1 MLHYKQEP
9 ALEMMRNDESL
20 KFLFALVK
28 LTKQKKDVHQF
39 GCLPSQQTF
48 LDYQS
53 WMPAKSDFREIIV
66 DTTPARLHFDM
77 EWEGGERAEELPKV
91 YNVLEAVKE
100 VLERR
105 INGLGVAESTLQTVG
120 DDQLVLQLPGEQ
132 DPSRA
137 AKVLG
142 TTALLEFRA
151 QKPGTEQQMTGL
163 LKLKRQAQAVLN
175 QRRQRSQALA
185 DGQPAP
191 DSTTPPLDLPAEQLA
206 ESLRSLGVAV
216 PAGSSEADQLELL
229 LAEINR
235 RIVELYEPAELT
247 GKDLTAAGR
256 QQQQSGNGWD
266 VTLSF
271 NSEGGR
277 KFAALTQSIA
287 GSGRL
292 LGIVLDGRSISE
304 ASVGAEFKPA
314 GITGGSASITGN
326 FTAEEARDLEVQ
338 LRGGSLPLPVKL
350 IEVRTVGP
358 SLGAEN
364 IRSSLVA
371 ALSGLALVAVFMVV
385 VYRLPGLVSVLA
397 LSLYAL
403 FNLAIYALI
412 PVTLSL
418 PGIAGFILSIGM
430 AVDANVLIF
439 ERVKEELRA
448 GNTLIRSID
457 TGFSLA
463 FSSILDGH
471 VTGLISCAALFAL
484 GTGLVKGFAVTLAIG
499 LLLSLFTALTC
510 TRTLLRVL
518 MSYPALRRP
527 NYFLPASK
535 LPAPVA

>member
-1 MLHYKQEP
+1 MARQQGW
-9 ALEMMRNDESL
+9 
-20 KFLFALVK
+20 FALILALAIAAGALLVSFPLQLGLDLRGGSQ
-28 LTKQKKDVHQF
+28 LTLQVLPAGSIRSVQKEQ
-39 GCLPSQQTF
+39 
-48 LDYQS
+48 
-53 WMPAKSDFREIIV
+53 
-66 DTTPARLHFDM
+66 
-77 EWEGGERAEELPKV
+77 
-91 YNVLEAVKE
+91 LEAVKD

-151 QKPGTEQQMTGL
+151 QRPGTEQEMTGL

-175 QRRQRSQALA
+175 QSQVKAA
-185 DGQPAP
+185 AIANGQPV
-191 DSTTPPLDLPAEQLA
+191 PPAVSIKAEELA
-206 ESLRSLGVAV
+206 EALTQLGISV
-216 PAGSSEADQLELL
+216 PPGSSETEQLELL
-229 LAEINR
+229 LSTVNTK
-235 RIVELYEPAELT
+235 IVALYDPAELT
-247 GKDLTAAGR
+247 GKDLTSAGR
-256 QQQQSGNGWD
+256 QQQQTGTGWE
-266 VTLSF
+266 VTLAF
-271 NSEGGR
+271 NSEGGN
-277 KFAALTQSIA
+277 KFAELTKGIA
-287 GSGRL
+287 GTSRL

-304 ASVGAEFKPA
+304 ATVGPEFKPA
-314 GITGGSASITGN
+314 GISGGAASITGN
-326 FTAEEARDLEVQ
+326 FTADEARDLEVQ

-364 IRSSLVA
+364 IRSSLIA

-385 VYRLPGLVSVLA
+385 VYRLPGVVSVLA
-397 LSLYAL
+397 LSLYSL
-403 FNLAIYALI
+403 FNLAVYALI

-439 ERVKEELRA
+439 ERVKEELRS

-510 TRTLLRVL
+510 TRTLLRLL
-518 MSYPALRRP
+518 MSYPGLRRST
-527 NYFLPASK
+527 YFLPAAQ
-535 LPAPVA
+535 LPASAS

>member
-1 MLHYKQEP
+1 MARQQGW
-9 ALEMMRNDESL
+9 
-20 KFLFALVK
+20 FALILALAIAAGAVLVSFPLQLGLDLRGGSQ
-28 LTKQKKDVHQF
+28 LTLQV
-39 GCLPSQQTF
+39 
-48 LDYQS
+48 
-53 WMPAKSDFREIIV
+53 MPAGSI
-66 DTTPARLHFDM
+66 T
-77 EWEGGERAEELPKV
+77 KV
-91 YNVLEAVKE
+91 RPEQLEAVKD
-100 VLERR
+100 VLDRR

-132 DPSRA
+132 DPGRA

-151 QKPGTEQQMTGL
+151 QKPGTEQAMTGL

-175 QRRQRSQALA
+175 QRQQQALA
-185 DGQPAP
+185 TGQGGEAPSPDG
-191 DSTTPPLDLPAEQLA
+191 LKAEQLA
-206 ESLRSLGVAV
+206 ESLQQLGLSVR
-216 PAGSSEADQLELL
+216 PGSTESEQLEQLL
-229 LAEINR
+229 EEVNR

-247 GKDLTAAGR
+247 GKDLTSAGR
-256 QQQQSGNGWD
+256 QQNQAGSGWD
-266 VTLSF
+266 VTLGF
-271 NSEGGR
+271 NSDGGR
-277 KFAALTQSIA
+277 KFAELTQGIA

-304 ASVGAEFKPA
+304 ASVGPEFRPA
-314 GITGGSASITGN
+314 GITGGSASISGN
-326 FTAEEARDLEVQ
+326 FSADEARDLEVQ

-364 IRSSLVA
+364 IRASLMA

-385 VYRLPGLVSVLA
+385 VYRLPGMVSVLA

-418 PGIAGFILSIGM
+418 PGIAGFILSVGM

-510 TRTLLRVL
+510 TRSILRLLT
-518 MSYPALRRP
+518 SYPALRRVT
-527 NYFLPASK
+527 YFLPARQ
-535 LPAPVA
+535 LPASAA